1 MAGIPSHTGNSI
13 IDGFKVLILSFA
25 VFVVVASGATVY
37 KSGEDE
43 KKVSEYKVKVKDGDK
58 DLDETIKIDTKEET
72 ELFHIASNGDTNPD
86 AHERVG
92 GGKVDV
98 VYDFKQNMAMH
109 RMSNQKACF
118 LSDST
123 DNLPKLADLKK
134 LIEKD
139 SSEAETQGKTEYA
152 VVGTVND
159 RSFLSDEM
167 AAMCAK
173 LSIYRIKQRNL
184 PVQRTKRAWC
194 FRICYRRYSGI
205 FCWNICVVRCT

>member
-1 MAGIPSHTGNSI
+1 HQE
-13 IDGFKVLILSFA
+13 FKVLILSFA

-58 DLDETIKIDTKEET
+58 DLDETIKIDTKKET
-72 ELFHIASNGDTNPD
+72 ETFHIASNGDTSPD
-86 AHERVG
+86 APGE
-92 GGKVDV
+92 VDV

-123 DNLPKLADLKK
+123 DNLPKPADLKK
-134 LIEKD
+134 LLETQSNQD
-139 SSEAETQGKTEYA
+139 SSQAETQGETEYA

-173 LSIYRIKQRNL
+173 LPIYRIKQRNL
-184 PVQRTKRAWC
+184 
-194 FRICYRRYSGI
+194 
-205 FCWNICVVRCT
+205 